1 MGLPDIHRTST
12 KVFKLFCQQKHC
24 QLVLKGPET
33 ERNEG
38 RLSDFKDSAG
48 RKRADRITPLQIC
61 AMLLGKGRTT
71 PRAVQQEEAEAREMH
86 PGAGAEDACWG
97 PGADQPQRM
106 IRP

>member
-1 MGLPDIHRTST
+1 
-12 KVFKLFCQQKHC
+12 
-24 QLVLKGPET
+24 
-33 ERNEG
+33 
-38 RLSDFKDSAG
+38 
-48 RKRADRITPLQIC
+48 
-61 AMLLGKGRTT
+61 MLLGKGRTT